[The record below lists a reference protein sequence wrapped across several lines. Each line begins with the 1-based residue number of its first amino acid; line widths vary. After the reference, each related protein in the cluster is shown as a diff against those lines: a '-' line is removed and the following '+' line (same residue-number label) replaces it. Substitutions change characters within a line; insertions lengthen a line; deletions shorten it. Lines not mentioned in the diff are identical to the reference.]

1 FARASL
7 AKQGALYSLDRL
19 AVLLPLVLPNYLL
32 LAPTHSSEL
41 MLLPTCS
48 PRLGPFLLS
57 RERSLLDCLY
67 SNYPCLLRSLHLNH
81 LGFLLPSFAFLLSF
95 LPRVFPP
102 EKYEDLCWMG
112 DVPSDPLSLTTCR
125 TLLILPFF
133 PLPAN
138 PFFCA
143 LTSPCKKMTRT
154 PLCLCASV
162 PLCLLS
168 RLKQLAMV

>member
-19 AVLLPLVLPNYLL
+19 AVLLPLVLPNSLL

-81 LGFLLPSFAFLLSF
+81 LGFLLPSFAFLLSS
-95 LPRVFPP
+95 LLRVFPP
-102 EKYEDLCWMG
+102 EKHEDLCCSG
-112 DVPSDPLSLTTCR
+112 DVPSDPLPLITCAA
-125 TLLILPFF
+125 LSSFYLFF
-133 PLPAN
+133 PSLP
-138 PFFCA
+138 
-143 LTSPCKKMTRT
+143 T
-154 PLCLCASV
+154 PSSV
-162 PLCLLS
+162 SVQKNDAHPAY
-168 RLKQLAMV
+168 RGVRVIF